1 MNGFVVVI
9 LFILLISLSMPISF
23 CMLIVS
29 MLYILITKQAVPTFI
44 PLAMTSGSSTI
55 LILSIPFFILVGELM
70 NSGGITKKIFE
81 FADALV
87 GHISGGL
94 GHVNIIASLIFS
106 GMSGAAVA
114 DVAGLGIIEIEAMT
128 DAGYDKEFSVGIT
141 AASSTI
147 GPIFPPSTVFVMFG
161 ILAGVS
167 IGSLFL
173 AGAIVGITMAIVMMF
188 TVYIISKKK
197 NYPTHPRVPLKVLW
211 GSFKKTFWALLTPII
226 LIGGIVSGQTTP
238 TEASAVA
245 VIYSLFLGFFVYKE
259 LTISKVV
266 KLFKNVIE
274 NMGIVMLL
282 IAAGTIFSW
291 ILGMEKI
298 ANGLGVVLLAFN
310 NKIITI
316 FLINIFLLFLG
327 TFMVT
332 EAALIISIPILMPI
346 IQTINLSPITF
357 GVAMTL
363 NLMIGL
369 LTPPMAIC
377 LFITSKIANI
387 PFEKAFKATLPY
399 YIGLL
404 LIIALLYIFPVL
416 TLWLPSLFYGQ
427 LSL

>member
-9 LFILLISLSMPISF
+9 IFILLIALSIPISF

-70 NSGGITKKIFE
+70 NSGGITERIFE

-87 GHISGGL
+87 GHIRGGL
-94 GHVNIIASLIFS
+94 GHVNVLASLIFS
-106 GMSGAAVA
+106 GMSGSAVA
-114 DVAGLGIIEIEAMT
+114 DVAGLGIIEIKAMT
-128 DAGYDKEFSVGIT
+128 EAGYDKDFSVGVT

-147 GPIFPPSTVFVMFG
+147 GPIFPPSTVFVMYG

-173 AGAIVGITMAIVMMF
+173 AGAIVGILMAIFMMA
-188 TVYIISKKK
+188 TVYFVSKKK
-197 NYPTHPRVPLKVLW
+197 NYPTHPRASIKTIW
-211 GSFKKTFWALLTPII
+211 NSFKKTFWALLAPMI
-226 LIGGIVSGQTTP
+226 LIGGIVFGHTTP

-245 VIYSLFLGFFVYKE
+245 VIYSLFLGFFIYKE
-259 LTISKVV
+259 LTIKKV
-266 KLFKNVIE
+266 LDIFKNVIE

-291 ILGMEKI
+291 ILGIEKV
-298 ANGLGVVLLAFN
+298 ADGFGVFLMAFN
-310 NKIITI
+310 NKFITI
-316 FLINIFLLFLG
+316 LLINLFLLFLG

-346 IQTINLSPITF
+346 IQSINVSPVTF

-377 LFITSKIANI
+377 LFVASKIADI
-387 PFEKAFKATLPY
+387 SFERAFRATIPY
-399 YIGLL
+399 YVSMLI
-404 LIIALLYIFPVL
+404 IIALLYIFPGL
-416 TLWLPSLFYGQ
+416 TLWLPSLVFG
-427 LSL
+427 